1 MSLEPEWF
9 STIYGSM
16 LLIGQVLAALAFLT
30 IVAARLS
37 ETEPMAE
44 VATDEGFNDLGNL
57 LLAFTMLWAYMS
69 FSQYLI
75 TYSGNTS
82 EEVIWYIQRN
92 QGGWG
97 IVSLSLIFIHFALP
111 FLVLVRGS
119 VFIFEHGKT
128 PVWVAVMTAALLTG
142 AVITAYAVWLAR
154 KFTKARIIP
163 VAKWVALPL
172 VVFYCSYSL
181 LYLAS
186 VNAKAPPVKAYYYSV
201 HPLLRLALSTL
212 ILVDRDMLI
221 TDTGRQPEDYAKMG
235 LPENSRTRHYK
246 QSDGWIHAV
255 DLRTTG
261 RGVIKNRG
269 AQFYFW
275 LMGFDTRRHVGTA
288 DHLHVELN

>member
-1 MSLEPEWF
+1 MDGIAIKLERLKREAKKEWKRKWRA
-9 STIYGSM
+9 T
-16 LLIGQVLAALAFLT
+16 AKATPAEWRALAGDIALGVLK
-30 IVAARLS
+30 VA
-37 ETEPMAE
+37 
-44 VATDEGFNDLGNL
+44 
-57 LLAFTMLWAYMS
+57 
-69 FSQYLI
+69 LI
-75 TYSGNTS
+75 
-82 EEVIWYIQRN
+82 I
-92 QGGWG
+92 
-97 IVSLSLIFIHFALP
+97 ALP
-111 FLVLVRGS
+111 FGVLVRGS

-128 PVWVAVMTAALLTG
+128 PVWVAVLTAAFLTG

-172 VVFYCSYSL
+172 VLFYCTYSL

-186 VNAKAPPVKAYYYSV
+186 VNAKDPPVKAYYYSV

-212 ILVDRDMLI
+212 ILVDHDMLI
-221 TDTGRQPEDYAKMG
+221 TDTGRQPEDYARMG

-246 QSDGWIHAV
+246 QPDGWIHAV

-269 AQFYFW
+269 AQLYFW